1 MSSKRP
7 EEKDYYEL
15 LGVGRD
21 ATSEEIK
28 HAYRELAR
36 VYHPD
41 SNFYAEI
48 IDTPPSERDIQI
60 FKLVT
65 AAYDVLLD
73 PEKRAAYNKKL
84 LRGIQDWNAAEEAPI
99 RPPSGW
105 EERPRPATRP
115 VQQHGFGHVQREEYV
130 TKSSAQA
137 MRPMTDRLQTTKRGF
152 ADKLL
157 LFVGLGVPLLTL
169 AGAAIYIYLRS
180 HR

>member
-28 HAYRELAR
+28 HAYREIAR

-48 IDTPPSERDIQI
+48 IDVPPNERDIQI

-65 AAYDVLLD
+65 AAYDVLMD
-73 PEKRAAYNKKL
+73 SEKRVAYDRTL
-84 LRGIQDWNAAEEAPI
+84 LRGLKDWSEAEGAPV

-105 EERPRPATRP
+105 EERPRPAARP
-115 VQQHGFGHVQREEYV
+115 VQQRGFGQFQKDEPL

-137 MRPMTDRLQTTKRGF
+137 MRPMTDRLQTTRRGLSE
-152 ADKLL
+152 KIL
-157 LFVGLGVPLLTL
+157 LFLGLGLPLLTL

-180 HR
+180 RR